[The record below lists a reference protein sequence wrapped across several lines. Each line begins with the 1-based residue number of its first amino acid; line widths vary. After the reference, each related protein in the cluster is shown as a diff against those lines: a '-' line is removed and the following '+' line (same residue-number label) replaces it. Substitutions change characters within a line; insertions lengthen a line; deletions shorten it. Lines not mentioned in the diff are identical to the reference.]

1 MPRATRAAL
10 RAQELVEEATTA
22 AAIALPSTPT
32 KERVPLG
39 EISDNVTPS
48 TKMVAS
54 EEHDEVE
61 KKPAAK
67 GRKGKGGRKGKKQA
81 KEKEEDN
88 EIEILEDE
96 HHSSQSDAVD
106 EACNDLLNN
115 AVTDIQQI
123 ALPDRSITP
132 PSPAVE
138 TAAQD
143 LSPKKTPRFDPE
155 VHKAMDS
162 VHSHDKHNEDKEPG
176 VDDDSRPTRHVSTG
190 EQLDPKPLNNGNDDT
205 KDDSFV
211 EQIKTRTP
219 AKRVSRIEDSVEA
232 LDALE
237 DEIEKVGEAIPN
249 TARDLTSAS
258 NAKRPARTA
267 TNPNN
272 KTIDTPVKLKKPV
285 SPTAKMDRG
294 IKNPRPPAVRPAVRR
309 SPPAPDSTTSGLN
322 RSKTVYPPQ
331 SSAAANDSAPASTKA
346 RLPPSKRVS
355 SIHKAPFQPTKSTKP
370 PTKSSFE
377 LPGEAVARKLKEQ
390 REERQKREE
399 EEPTKPRPFKARP
412 VRLSQAPVV
421 KLTAATKARLSLAQN
436 APVDESKPK
445 AALRT
450 GTASAVGA
458 NRRQSTL
465 SVAKR
470 PSPSSVRN
478 TTPPSANTAVKRIPS
493 LSISTTSHQASGSA
507 PSADDLALQ
516 KLKGKEVFSRTKV
529 ALSERENEK
538 KAKEEAARK
547 ARAEAA
553 ERGRIASREWAEKQK
568 ARKLAASTVK
578 KDGEAEAAVAA

>member
-1 MPRATRAAL
+1 
-10 RAQELVEEATTA
+10 
-22 AAIALPSTPT
+22 
-32 KERVPLG
+32 
-39 EISDNVTPS
+39 
-48 TKMVAS
+48 
-54 EEHDEVE
+54 
-61 KKPAAK
+61 
-67 GRKGKGGRKGKKQA
+67 
-81 KEKEEDN
+81 
-88 EIEILEDE
+88 
-96 HHSSQSDAVD
+96 
-106 EACNDLLNN
+106 
-115 AVTDIQQI
+115 
-123 ALPDRSITP
+123 
-132 PSPAVE
+132 
-138 TAAQD
+138 
-143 LSPKKTPRFDPE
+143 
-155 VHKAMDS
+155 MDS
-162 VHSHDKHNEDKEPG
+162 VYSHDKHIEDKKLG
-176 VDDDSRPTRHVSTG
+176 LDDESRPTRDVSTG
-190 EQLDPKPLNNGNDDT
+190 EQLDPKQLNDGNDDT

-249 TARDLTSAS
+249 TARDLTSTS
-258 NAKRPARTA
+258 NAKRPARPARTA

-294 IKNPRPPAVRPAVRR
+294 IKNPRPPAVRLAVRR

-322 RSKTVYPPQ
+322 RSKTVYPLQ

-436 APVDESKPK
+436 TPVDDAKPK

-465 SVAKR
+465 WVAKR
-470 PSPSSVRN
+470 PSPSSVRK
-478 TTPPSANTAVKRIPS
+478 TTPPSANTAVKRAPS
-493 LSISTTSHQASGSA
+493 VSISTTSHQASGSA

-516 KLKGKEVFSRTKV
+516 KLKGKEIFSRTKV

-578 KDGEAEAAVAA
+578 KDGETGAAVAA